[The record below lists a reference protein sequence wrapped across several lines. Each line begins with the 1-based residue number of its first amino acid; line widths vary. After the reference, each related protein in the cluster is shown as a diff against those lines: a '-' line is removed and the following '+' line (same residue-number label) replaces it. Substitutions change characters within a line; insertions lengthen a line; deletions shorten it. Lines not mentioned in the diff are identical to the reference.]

1 MESTFAL
8 VIPPTGQEPTSTGL
22 SQILS
27 LVRSSDSVAIKSE
40 GTRVLVN
47 VIKSLWS
54 SNVVTG
60 TTTSPVPSPPN
71 NPDNDHLEETQG
83 KRKEAIRIVLEPD
96 YVLAL
101 ASLVGRS
108 GKYPILVNE
117 GVVALSLL
125 STHKDGGKPKLT
137 LCKTWSWC

>member
-1 MESTFAL
+1 VS
-8 VIPPTGQEPTSTGL
+8 P
-22 SQILS
+22 S
-27 LVRSSDSVAIKSE
+27 L
-40 GTRVLVN
+40 
-47 VIKSLWS
+47 
-54 SNVVTG
+54 
-60 TTTSPVPSPPN
+60 N
-71 NPDNDHLEETQG
+71 NPDNDHLEETQS

-137 LCKTWSWC
+137 LCKT